1 MRNEVIGQTGR
12 VVLSDDAIFR
22 KLSQKRTVRYQ
33 YATMGRKLI
42 MAWVCGPFHSRTY
55 GACGFGTTRSRAKE
69 ALQRN
74 LANGYRYSGHLLFS
88 DVDTADN
95 VGTVNE
101 RLLDASAVARPI
113 MCNV

>member
-33 YATMGRKLI
+33 YTTMGRKLI

-55 GACGFGTTRSRAKE
+55 GACGFGTTRITAKA

-74 LANGYRYSGHLLFS
+74 LANGYRYFGHIMFS

-95 VGTVNE
+95 VGAVDE
-101 RLLDASAVARPI
+101 RLLDTGTIACPI
-113 MCNV
+113 TCNV